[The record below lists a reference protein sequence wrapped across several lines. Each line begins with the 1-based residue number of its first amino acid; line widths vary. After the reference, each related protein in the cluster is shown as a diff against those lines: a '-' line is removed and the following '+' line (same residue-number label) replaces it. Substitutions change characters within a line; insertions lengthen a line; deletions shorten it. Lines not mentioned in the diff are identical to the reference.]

1 MRFALIQMN
10 PTIGDL
16 DANAER
22 LIDFAVRA
30 REQGVSL
37 AIAPE
42 LCVTGYPPKDLLD
55 RPAFVRR
62 ASEVTNRIVDQIPDG
77 LTLIFGTLGTPDD
90 SVTDAQTTDARA
102 RLSND
107 AVIAQRFFRFR
118 EDALVEDH
126 CCVVAGGAS
135 VADGIDK
142 AEF

>member
-1 MRFALIQMN
+1 MGDYPLPARPMRFALIQMN

-16 DANAER
+16 DANAVR
-22 LIDFAVRA
+22 LLDFAVRA
-30 REQGVSL
+30 RQHGVSL

-62 ASEVTNRIVDQIPDG
+62 AAEVTRHIVDNIPEG

-90 SVTDAQTTDARA
+90 SATAPQPTDAVS

-107 AVIAQRFFRFR
+107 AVVAQGF
-118 EDALVEDH
+118 ALELGVDDESRT
-126 CCVVAGGAS
+126 V
-135 VADGIDK
+135 
-142 AEF
+142 